1 MPPRKR
7 GKDATEEKVDE
18 PTRRS
23 TRALKRF
30 APIHNDSSSEEPSS
44 SSKDLALRSHDLKLS
59 DTEDV
64 GDVINVR
71 VTRSKSRTSSRPST
85 AKSDAT
91 SQSQKI
97 RIVDG
102 SSKIG
107 DTDTGIFNAV
117 DNEDGGEFALEGP
130 APKKSR
136 PNASETSSSG
146 RKGRS
151 KYDNAD
157 EMLTNPRAPLAT
169 AKLRQLLCSTQAWD
183 LLSAEEKQQVL
194 AKFPDSK
201 EILDAGTENARPD
214 IAALRNNNNF
224 RHDIARY
231 QDDLS
236 KGWHDPEWIRQAQA
250 AHRKRDVSFYDEYLS
265 ARFEEDWGIEVPKE
279 EEEEKDP
286 QDAEEEEEL
295 EVKIPEKAGD
305 AQEERQ
311 ERDGLAEKNGGD
323 QVSAATKGVEDTI
336 RVNAGEPSDKKA
348 SPEQAGTVEENGDAQ
363 RSL

>member
-7 GKDATEEKVDE
+7 SKDATEEKVEE

-23 TRALKRF
+23 TRALKRS
-30 APIHNDSSSEEPSS
+30 APIHNDSSSDEP
-44 SSKDLALRSHDLKLS
+44 SSKDLTLRSHDLKLS
-59 DTEDV
+59 DTEEV

-85 AKSDAT
+85 AKSDTT
-91 SQSQKI
+91 SQSHKI
-97 RIVDG
+97 RIVDS

-107 DTDTGIFNAV
+107 DTDIFNTD
-117 DNEDGGEFALEGP
+117 DNEEGGESAREGP
-130 APKKSR
+130 ATKKSR
-136 PNASETSSSG
+136 PNASKKASNG

-169 AKLRQLLCSTQAWD
+169 ASLRELLCSKQAWD

-194 AKFPDSK
+194 SKFPDDK

-224 RHDIARY
+224 RNDIARY
-231 QDDLS
+231 QDDMS

-250 AHRKRDVSFYDEYLS
+250 AHRKREVGFYDEYLS
-265 ARFEEDWGIEVPKE
+265 ARFEEDWGMEIPE
-279 EEEEKDP
+279 EGEEKDP
-286 QDAEEEEEL
+286 QDREKEQI
-295 EVKIPEKAGD
+295 EVKGAEKSGD

-311 ERDGLAEKNGGD
+311 GQNGPAENNGGD
-323 QVSAATKGVEDTI
+323 QVSDATKGVEDTI
-336 RVNAGEPSDKKA
+336 QVKEVEPLDKEA
-348 SPEQAGTVEENGDAQ
+348 SEQAGTIEENGN
-363 RSL
+363 S